1 MPEVAVAN
9 AISSIEAAATTRAP
23 VPERVIRP
31 SHVTENQIS
40 FLWQPGVVIAEL
52 VYEPGHEPGQGLS
65 FIIRDE
71 EGVRRSSTVSPLPY
85 RPLRWIEDYAR
96 CNAIRLP
103 TAAEPHGSLDSLAE
117 QIRG

>member
-1 MPEVAVAN
+1 MLEVSVAN
-9 AISSIEAAATTRAP
+9 ATSAVSAATTRATA
-23 VPERVIRP
+23 PERVIRP
-31 SHVTENQIS
+31 SQVTDNQIS

-71 EGVRRSSTVSPLPY
+71 DGVRRATTVPPIPY
-85 RPLRWIEDYAR
+85 RPLRWVEDYAR

-103 TAAEPHGSLDSLAE
+103 S
-117 QIRG
+117 